1 MHEAV
6 AMYEECYTDTA
17 LARESVTVFTLTFPT
32 VDLSTYQWPQP
43 HWLPHISCV
52 VWNDTNY
59 KASVETY
66 TYRQTLISHMTCGGV
81 GAWSSSLQVR
91 WKLRWR
97 IVRVSKYTWT
107 LCNWKLEVKRNL
119 KLENFTCFQFHFSF
133 VIISN
138 FKGEINT
145 ALWIFC
151 SYNIP
156 EHGITT

>member
-6 AMYEECYTDTA
+6 VMYEECYTDTA
-17 LARESVTVFTLTFPT
+17 LARESATVFTLTFPT

-107 LCNWKLEVKRNL
+107 LCNWKLNETWSWKILLVFNSILVLLLFLISRVKL
-119 KLENFTCFQFHFSF
+119 ILHFEFS
-133 VIISN
+133 VHIIYPN
-138 FKGEINT
+138 MG
-145 ALWIFC
+145 
-151 SYNIP
+151 
-156 EHGITT
+156 